1 MFKLRRRNSLSIG
14 TKTLISHITLA
25 LFVILL
31 ASVLSYMLTFHY
43 VRDNMIDDLVSKA
56 RHVATSSRVNAEGSF
71 IPGWRTV
78 EIYRNLT
85 NSEVFYLDMDSQ
97 NIRMRRYYNDTP
109 GDESDDFRNVDIA
122 DSLEKQ
128 FVNRIM
134 SGETVSAMRQFGFSE
149 GVILFAGV
157 PIMDDMQVVQGG
169 VILAQPVEHLNKLSR
184 GIRVMLTSVV
194 GISLLL
200 AIILALEQ
208 TRMLVRP
215 IQRMTQAARRMA
227 DGFYAERVSPLPD
240 NEIGDLGR
248 TLNVMS
254 SRLVDTIESLKDER
268 NKLEKVIAGIGEGIV
283 AVDRN
288 MNVIHYNRAFLEL
301 MEIECIENVEGEIEG
316 CLLDLKNLVEGSLSG
331 TGNREMVWDNPSG
344 RALSALASPILNDDG
359 KAWGAVCL
367 IRDVSQEQRMEQ
379 LRRDYVAN
387 ISHEL
392 RTPLTG
398 IRGMVEPLIDGYI
411 DTEEEKQ
418 NFYRIIH
425 KETIRLEKLVGE
437 MLDMSRL
444 QDGRLSVE
452 LEKLEIPGIL
462 QAAVG
467 SVQAIA
473 DEAGIVLTV
482 ETDGTPLACMGNE
495 NRIMQ
500 VLVILLDN
508 ALSFTPSGGS
518 ITVHA
523 KDMGDHVAV
532 SVRDTGCGIEPK
544 DLPLIFER
552 FYKVD
557 RSRMRTTGTGLGL
570 SIAKLVVE
578 LMGGR
583 ITVESEPGK
592 GAEFTFTLQK

>member
-149 GVILFAGV
+149 GVILFAGA

-194 GISLLL
+194 GVSLLL

-331 TGNREMVWDNPSG
+331 TGNREMVWDSPSR
-344 RALSALASPILNDDG
+344 RALYALASPILNDDG

-523 KDMGDHVAV
+523 EDMGDHVAV

>member
-56 RHVATSSRVNAEGSF
+56 LHVATSSRVNAEGSF

-215 IQRMTQAARRMA
+215 IQRITQAARRMA

>member
-215 IQRMTQAARRMA
+215 IQRITQAARRMA